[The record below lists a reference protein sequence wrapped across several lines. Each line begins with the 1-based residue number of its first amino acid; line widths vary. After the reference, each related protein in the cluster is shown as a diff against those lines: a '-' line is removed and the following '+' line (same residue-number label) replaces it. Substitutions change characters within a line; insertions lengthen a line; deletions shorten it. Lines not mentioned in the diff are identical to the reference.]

1 MNNKFLIIVL
11 ALSILYSC
19 GNDGKKKSADTPKET
34 EVEKVVVK
42 TEKID
47 ITKAYLDDKGVGTTT
62 NIELGEIDNT
72 LVEKGLETYKTNCTA
87 CHKLDKKYIGPALKG
102 VTKRRSPEWIMNMI
116 TNPELMIE
124 KNALAKALIT
134 EYNAPMANQQMTEE
148 QARAIL
154 EFFRSRDKE

>member
-1 MNNKFLIIVL
+1 MNSKFLILVFTV
-11 ALSILYSC
+11 SILFSC
-19 GNDGKKKSADTPKET
+19 GNDGKKKSENTSKEV
-34 EVEKVVVK
+34 EVEKVVE

-47 ITKAYLDDKGVGTTT
+47 ITKAYMDDKGVGTTT
-62 NIELGEIDNT
+62 SIEIGEIDNT
-72 LVEKGLETYKTNCTA
+72 LVEKGLEIYKTNCTA

>member
-1 MNNKFLIIVL
+1 MNIKFLIL
-11 ALSILYSC
+11 ALTIVVVYSC
-19 GNDGKKKSADTPKET
+19 GGDGKKKADTTPKEV
-34 EVEKVVVK
+34 EVEKVP
-42 TEKID
+42 EKID

-62 NIELGEIDNT
+62 SIELGEIDNT
-72 LVEKGLETYKTNCTA
+72 LVEKGLEAYKTNCTA

-154 EFFRSRDKE
+154 EFFRSKDKE